1 MDYKLRIQYLT
12 FDQDILDV
20 VDLVQKEHEKKTL
33 EGRLLKE
40 NIPLKAQE
48 FYCKYTGRHNTL
60 QQSTIIFLCNYI
72 GNYIY
77 NLQRSR
83 RKEK

>member
-1 MDYKLRIQYLT
+1 MDYKLRKLILT
-12 FDQDILDV
+12 FDQDILDA

-48 FYCKYTGRHNTL
+48 FYCKYTGRH
-60 QQSTIIFLCNYI
+60 
-72 GNYIY
+72 
-77 NLQRSR
+77 
-83 RKEK
+83 KELGIPYSSPP